1 MSKLDNL
8 KNKNK
13 KMKED
18 TKKELIANCNKND
31 AAKRSNVRLSALL
44 RRDYNI
50 PEGEVAGALKL
61 AKMRKEIMPVLAEKY
76 AVSIEEGRQ
85 GPKFVGK
92 NNGTA
97 ARALNRILSEFKDS
111 PKPPTEFEKAK
122 AAITKAITKGLTE
135 EEAQVLRSML
145 K

>member
-1 MSKLDNL
+1 
-8 KNKNK
+8 
-13 KMKED
+13 MKED
-18 TKKELIANCNKND
+18 TKKELLTNCAKND
-31 AAKRSNVRLSALL
+31 AAARSNVRLSALL

-50 PEGEVAGALKL
+50 PEKETAGALKL

-76 AVSIEEGRQ
+76 GVSIEDGRQ

-111 PKPPTEFEKAK
+111 PEPPTEFAKAK
-122 AAITKAITKGLTE
+122 AAIAKAITKGLTE
-135 EEAQVLRSML
+135 KEADELRAML